1 MFWPTILSWY
11 TVGSVVAVL
20 GAGAVARAE
29 AAMLAARA
37 GAAILVARPAAV
49 AAAAEAI
56 RVLVRLSMVVSS
68 NRVRR
73 CSEDGSC
80 RCTAAVQA
88 LSGYCYRSSSP

>member
-1 MFWPTILSWY
+1 MFRPSILSWY
-11 TVGSVVAVL
+11 TLGSVVAVL
-20 GAGAVARAE
+20 DAWAARAE
-29 AAMLAARA
+29 AAILAARA